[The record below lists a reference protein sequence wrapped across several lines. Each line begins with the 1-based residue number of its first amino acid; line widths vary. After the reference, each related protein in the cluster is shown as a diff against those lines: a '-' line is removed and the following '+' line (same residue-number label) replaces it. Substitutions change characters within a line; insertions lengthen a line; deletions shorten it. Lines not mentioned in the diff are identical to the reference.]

1 MCFTPTSQTPLKHTF
16 GHTGLKL
23 CFKRGAGQ
31 KPQSTRNKTK
41 QKRNILGFGI
51 EYFYVTLEKQFCM
64 KKTLILL
71 TASLLTLVSCKE
83 KEAKLQY
90 YATAH
95 TYDIVSVQEPAQD
108 NEVRNIIFMIG
119 DGMGLEQVSCAWV
132 LNHGKLNLDN
142 MTHVGLSRTYCTNEL
157 ITDSGAGGTALAVG
171 QKTAYSH
178 VGTAA
183 DDTDLYSVLVDAQKL
198 GKKTGTVVTCHFA
211 DATPCDFCCHNEYR
225 YNQDDLIADYV
236 TCGVDYLAGGGL
248 DFFTVNRQDGRDIT
262 KEMAAAGYNVALT
275 EEELMDAQLPVIGI
289 LSPDNLPVAQ
299 ERGDL
304 FRRMVAKGIGS
315 LSAASGDKGFVIMI
329 EGSCIDDWLH
339 GNDLEKAMEE
349 LLDFDR
355 TLGDVL
361 EWAEKDGH
369 TLVVVTADHN
379 TGAITLQDGDLE
391 KGEIGVHFGS
401 DSHNGIA
408 VPVYA
413 WGPGSEKFTGIREN
427 AEWGQLVASFV
438 K

>member
-1 MCFTPTSQTPLKHTF
+1 
-16 GHTGLKL
+16 
-23 CFKRGAGQ
+23 
-31 KPQSTRNKTK
+31 
-41 QKRNILGFGI
+41 
-51 EYFYVTLEKQFCM
+51 M
-64 KKTLILL
+64 KKTLI
-71 TASLLTLVSCKE
+71 SLAIIALAAVSCKE
-83 KEAKLQY
+83 NETALQY
-90 YATAH
+90 YATPH
-95 TYDIVSVQEPAQD
+95 TYDIVKVQEPPQSNA
-108 NEVRNIIFMIG
+108 VKNIIFLIG

-142 MTHVGLSRTYCTNEL
+142 MSHVGLSRTWCTNEL
-157 ITDSGAGGTALAVG
+157 ITDSGAGGTALAAG

-178 VGTAA
+178 VGTAP
-183 DDTDLYSVLVDAQKL
+183 DTTDLYSILVDAAKV

-211 DATPCDFCCHNEYR
+211 DATPCDFCCHNEFR

-248 DFFTVNRQDGRDIT
+248 DWFTLNRKDGRDIT
-262 KEMAAAGYNVALT
+262 KEMADAGYTVALT
-275 EEELMDAQLPVIGI
+275 EEELMAAGLPVIGI
-289 LSPDNLPVAQ
+289 LSPDNLPVAG

-304 FRRMVAKGIGS
+304 FRRMVGQGLKE
-315 LSAASGDKGFVIMI
+315 LSANEEGFVMMI

-339 GNDLEKAMEE
+339 GNDIEKAMEE

-361 EWAEKDGH
+361 EFAAKDGH

-379 TGAITLQDGDLE
+379 TGAITLQDGNLE

-401 DSHNGIA
+401 ESHNGIA

-427 AEWGQLVASFV
+427 AEWGELVKSFV

>member
-1 MCFTPTSQTPLKHTF
+1 
-16 GHTGLKL
+16 
-23 CFKRGAGQ
+23 
-31 KPQSTRNKTK
+31 
-41 QKRNILGFGI
+41 
-51 EYFYVTLEKQFCM
+51 M
-64 KKTLILL
+64 KKTLIPLVIFIL
-71 TASLLTLVSCKE
+71 AAVSCKE
-83 KEAKLQY
+83 NETALQY
-90 YATAH
+90 YATPH
-95 TYDIVSVQEPAQD
+95 TYDIVKVQEPPQS
-108 NEVRNIIFMIG
+108 NEVRNIIFLIG

-142 MTHVGLSRTYCTNEL
+142 MSHIGLSRTYATDEL
-157 ITDSGAGGTALAVG
+157 ITDSGAGGTALAAGV
-171 QKTAYSH
+171 KTAYSH

-183 DDTDLYSVLVDAQKL
+183 DTTDLYSILVDAAKL

-248 DFFTVNRQDGRDIT
+248 DWFTVNRKDGRDIT
-262 KEMAAAGYNVALT
+262 KEMAAAGYTVALT
-275 EEELMDAQLPVIGI
+275 EEELMQAELPVIGI

-304 FRRMVAKGIGS
+304 FRRMVAQGLKE
-315 LSAASGDKGFVIMI
+315 LSANEKGFVMMI

-339 GNDLEKAMEE
+339 GNDIEKAMEE

-361 EWAEKDGH
+361 EFAAKDGH
-369 TLVVVTADHN
+369 TLVVVTADHS
-379 TGAITLQDGDLE
+379 TGCLTLQDGNLE
-391 KGEIGVHFGS
+391 KGEIGVFFAS
-401 DSHNGIA
+401 ESHNGIA

-427 AEWGQLVASFV
+427 AEWGQLVKSFV